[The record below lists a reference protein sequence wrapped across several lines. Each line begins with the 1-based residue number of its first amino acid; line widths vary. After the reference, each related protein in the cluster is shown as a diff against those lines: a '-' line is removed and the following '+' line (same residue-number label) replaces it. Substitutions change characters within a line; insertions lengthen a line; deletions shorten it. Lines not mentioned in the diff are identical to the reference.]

1 MVPRKAKCKSL
12 EMQASQL
19 RRKVRD
25 IDLDLGA
32 TYVEIATEI
41 MRVQYREGNRAAQGG
56 ARWRPH
62 SPGVDKA
69 LLGHREDALQSS

>member
-1 MVPRKAKCKSL
+1 MK
-12 EMQASQL
+12 ASQL

-25 IDLDLGA
+25 LDLDLGA
-32 TYVEIATEI
+32 TCVEITTEI
-41 MRVQYREGNRAAQGG
+41 MRVQYREGNRAARGG

-69 LLGHREDALQSS
+69 LLGHTEDALQSSYN